1 LLWANT
7 QSQVIVVPT
16 ELTGLL
22 RACFLPPTFA
32 NCYAVCWGVFGAP
45 IQAALAG
52 GVLKHAVWFPERLPQ
67 PSRLDAKCL
76 AESSSGET
84 RVTYYVS
91 LGPCS
96 GEPRAHVVA
105 SARES
110 VGAAADMDDGKWWK
124 KSVPRFCFCIYF
136 LGETGLGL
144 QTKSGYA
151 GIRKQET
158 NQYMDGSSTKTVR
171 WQKLKPEYH
180 TRLLRA
186 RTLAVGLLYR
196 QLHFH
201 ASTATPRLAA
211 ACRLVARH
219 QQRRKGLGDHA
230 MSICPPTCTCTRA
243 IYTRVLT
250 LEVQKQQ
257 N

>member
-1 LLWANT
+1 MQVLYEQPIRPLLLWANT
-7 QSQVIVVPT
+7 GSQVIVVPT

-124 KSVPRFCFCIYF
+124 KNPSLVFVSIYIF
-136 LGETGLGL
+136 LVKTGLGL
-144 QTKSGYA
+144 QTKFYHDTHVSFTAHFEQSLGT
-151 GIRKQET
+151 ET
-158 NQYMDGSSTKTVR
+158 FTTSEEENQVCQSLLIL
-171 WQKLKPEYH
+171 KL
-180 TRLLRA
+180 
-186 RTLAVGLLYR
+186 
-196 QLHFH
+196 
-201 ASTATPRLAA
+201 
-211 ACRLVARH
+211 
-219 QQRRKGLGDHA
+219 
-230 MSICPPTCTCTRA
+230 
-243 IYTRVLT
+243 
-250 LEVQKQQ
+250 
-257 N
+257 